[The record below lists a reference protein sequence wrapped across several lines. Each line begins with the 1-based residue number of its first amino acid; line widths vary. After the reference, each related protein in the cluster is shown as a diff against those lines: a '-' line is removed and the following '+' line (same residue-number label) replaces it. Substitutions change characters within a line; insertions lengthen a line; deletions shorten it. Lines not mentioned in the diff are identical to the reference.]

1 MRRHRHER
9 ALSLLIVLFCAAT
22 AAGQAKVHFI
32 NVGQADS
39 ILVELPRAALLIDA
53 GGEATVDGRDAD
65 HLVGYLNQFFRRRA
79 DLNRT
84 LHSVIVSHPHLD
96 HTKSLMDVLNAF
108 RVQNFFDGGDRAG
121 SGIEPLRAARAFVRR
136 RGGNYQAVGDSMVGA
151 NGFTNAAL
159 DGLRAADADVDV
171 RILSGSR
178 RCANGNNDS
187 LVVLVKY
194 GAARFL
200 FTGDAEA
207 EDDARCVAGL
217 THLIQKYRNSRML
230 DVDVLK
236 VSHHASFNGT
246 TDEWMQ
252 ATSPQ
257 ISVISAGV
265 PSVAAPGEF
274 HAWFFGHPRERA
286 VEQIERGT
294 SGDRP
299 PMFVTTMSAVRRPR
313 RQRQV
318 TRAVYCTCWDGD
330 VVINADRNGTVSPE
344 PCPR

>member
-1 MRRHRHER
+1 MRRHKYEY
-9 ALSLLIVLFCAAT
+9 ALALFVVLCCAAT
-22 AAGQAKVHFI
+22 AGAQARVHYI
-32 NVGQADS
+32 NVGQADA
-39 ILVELPRAALLIDA
+39 ILVELPKAALLIDA
-53 GGEATVDGRDAD
+53 GGEETVDGRDAD
-65 HLVGYLNQFFRRRA
+65 HLVGYLNQFFGRRT

-84 LHSVIVSHPHLD
+84 LHSIIVSHPHLD

-108 RVQNFFDGGDRAG
+108 RVQNFFDGGDRTG
-121 SGIEPLRAARAFVRR
+121 SGIEPLMAARAFVRNH
-136 RGGNYQAVGDSMVGA
+136 GGNYQSVRDTQVGA
-151 NGFTNAAL
+151 DGFTNVAL
-159 DGLRAADADVDV
+159 DALRAADSDVDV

-194 GAARFL
+194 GAAKFL

-207 EDDARCVAGL
+207 ENDARCTAEI
-217 THLIQKYRNSRML
+217 THLLRKYRDNRLL

-236 VSHHASFNGT
+236 VNHHGSFNGT
-246 TDEWMQ
+246 SEEWMQ

-286 VEQIERGT
+286 VGQIEGGT
-294 SGDRP
+294 GGVRTP
-299 PMFVTTMSAVRRPR
+299 VMVTTMNAVRRPR

-318 TRAVYCTCWDGD
+318 SKAIYCTCWDGD
-330 VVINADRNGTVSPE
+330 VIINATRSGAVSSE